1 MVESVTFFS
10 TTNIKI
16 RTTMNRYILLLLA
29 VLCLAACGNKREEQK
44 RQLRHEVRRQFYDRE
59 LVKANA
65 QHAYTDSLL
74 KLAEA
79 DTDTFN
85 VDKRIRL
92 DSLKHAADVQSA
104 KVRFIQRK
112 QQELKEE

>member
-1 MVESVTFFS
+1 MVKSVTFFS

-16 RTTMNRYILLLLA
+16 RTMMNRYILLLLA
-29 VLCLAACGNKREEQK
+29 VLCLAAKREEQK
-44 RQLRHEVRRQFYDRE
+44 RQLRHEVRRQFYERE
-59 LVKANA
+59 LVKATA

-104 KVRFIQRK
+104 KVRYIQRK